1 MKKNKKNQLTTSD
14 IWLAFFKKY
23 PERYSQS
30 EKVADASSELMCK
43 QLQVFKKGSLEE
55 ICYWCQM
62 AEFINSCLAQI
73 SDSGALDNAIAELG
87 LN

>member
-1 MKKNKKNQLTTSD
+1 MRKRKNQLTTSD

-43 QLQVFKKGSLEE
+43 QLQIFKKGSLEE
-55 ICYWCQM
+55 ICYWCHM
-62 AEFINSCLAQI
+62 AEFINTSLAQL
-73 SDSGALDNAIAELG
+73 SDSGALDKAIAELG